1 MTYLFSANTSVTN
14 EVEVKND
21 TGNPVPISGN
31 VTIISIP
38 EVEIKNDS
46 GNAIPISRNTT
57 TNSDLN
63 PIFVKGTSDTSFFA
77 PTQTDAFGRLRVANP
92 FTLFDSYFSIGDNE
106 KRWTTSNTNNTSY
119 VYEANA
125 ACITMNV
132 GTASGDKVY
141 RQTKQYFQ
149 YQPGKSLLSL
159 NTFVMNSG
167 KANLRQRVG
176 YFDTQN
182 GIFLENSDN
191 VNYIVKRSFTT
202 GSVVETKVAQ
212 SSWSHDKLNG
222 SGNSRINLDI
232 SKAQIFWT
240 DVEWLGVGSVR
251 AGFVIDGEF
260 IQCHQFN
267 HANIESNVYMTTAT
281 LPIRYE
287 IENIGITT
295 GSSKLKHI
303 CNSIISEGGYE
314 PSAITKSASTELAG
328 LNMSQ
333 TEFRP
338 IIALRLKADR
348 YGQVVIPT
356 KLDLFGLQNTPFV
369 YKLVQ
374 KANIIG
380 GYWSSTG
387 EDSVVEYNANATAQG
402 IGGFD
407 LLQGMFVGGTGAQP
421 MTVNL
426 KDHNHTFQLRAN
438 ITGTPEV
445 FAVVVKSTTNNDDA
459 LGSVAWEEYN

>member
-46 GNAIPISRNTT
+46 GNAISISKNTSV
-57 TNSDLN
+57 NSDTN

-106 KRWTTSNTNNTSY
+106 KRWTTSNTNNTTY

-149 YQPGKSLLSL
+149 YQPGKSLLCL

-191 VNYIVKRSFTT
+191 VNYIEEKL
-202 GSVVETKVAQ
+202 
-212 SSWSHDKLNG
+212 HD
-222 SGNSRINLDI
+222 
-232 SKAQIFWT
+232 
-240 DVEWLGVGSVR
+240 WLCCR
-251 AGFVIDGEF
+251 
-260 IQCHQFN
+260 N
-267 HANIESNVYMTTAT
+267 
-281 LPIRYE
+281 
-287 IENIGITT
+287 
-295 GSSKLKHI
+295 
-303 CNSIISEGGYE
+303 
-314 PSAITKSASTELAG
+314 
-328 LNMSQ
+328 
-333 TEFRP
+333 
-338 IIALRLKADR
+338 
-348 YGQVVIPT
+348 
-356 KLDLFGLQNTPFV
+356 
-369 YKLVQ
+369 
-374 KANIIG
+374 
-380 GYWSSTG
+380 
-387 EDSVVEYNANATAQG
+387 
-402 IGGFD
+402 
-407 LLQGMFVGGTGAQP
+407 
-421 MTVNL
+421 
-426 KDHNHTFQLRAN
+426 
-438 ITGTPEV
+438 
-445 FAVVVKSTTNNDDA
+445 
-459 LGSVAWEEYN
+459 

>member
-1 MTYLFSANTSVTN
+1 M
-14 EVEVKND
+14 
-21 TGNPVPISGN
+21 
-31 VTIISIP
+31 
-38 EVEIKNDS
+38 
-46 GNAIPISRNTT
+46 
-57 TNSDLN
+57 
-63 PIFVKGTSDTSFFA
+63 
-77 PTQTDAFGRLRVANP
+77 
-92 FTLFDSYFSIGDNE
+92 
-106 KRWTTSNTNNTSY
+106 
-119 VYEANA
+119 
-125 ACITMNV
+125 
-132 GTASGDKVY
+132 
-141 RQTKQYFQ
+141 
-149 YQPGKSLLSL
+149 
-159 NTFVMNSG
+159 
-167 KANLRQRVG
+167 
-176 YFDTQN
+176 
-182 GIFLENSDN
+182 
-191 VNYIVKRSFTT
+191 
-202 GSVVETKVAQ
+202 VETKVAQ

-303 CNSIISEGGYE
+303 CNSVISEGGYE

>member
-31 VTIISIP
+31 VNVINRPDVTGNIVGNVTIISIP

-46 GNAIPISRNTT
+46 GNAISISKNTSV
-57 TNSDLN
+57 NSDTN

-77 PTQTDAFGRLRVANP
+77 PTQTDSFGRLRVANP
-92 FTLFDSYFSIGDNE
+92 FTIFDNYFSVGDNE
-106 KRWTTSNTNNTSY
+106 KRWSTSNTSGTTYYFESNI
-119 VYEANA
+119 

-149 YQPGKSLLSL
+149 YQPGKSLLTL

-182 GIFLENSDN
+182 GIFLENSN
-191 VNYIVKRSFTT
+191 NANYIVKRSFTT

-212 SSWSHDKLNG
+212 SAWSHDKLNG

-251 AGFVIDGEF
+251 AGFVIDGQF
-260 IQCHQFN
+260 ILCHQFN

-281 LPIRYE
+281 LPVRYE
-287 IENIGITT
+287 IENTGITT
-295 GSSKLKHI
+295 SASLLKHI
-303 CNSIISEGGYE
+303 CNTVISEGGYA
-314 PSAITKSASTELAG
+314 PSAITRSASTDLAG

-333 TEFRP
+333 TVFSP
-338 IIALRLKADR
+338 VLALRLKADK
-348 YGQVVIPT
+348 YGQVVLPT
-356 KLDLFGLQNTPFV
+356 KLDMFGLQNTPFV
-369 YKLVQ
+369 YKLIQ
-374 KANIIG
+374 NANIIG
-380 GYWSSTG
+380 GAWTSTG
-387 EDSVVEYNANATAQG
+387 TDSVVEYNANATTLG

-407 LLQGMFVGGTGAQP
+407 LMQGMFVGGTGAQP
-421 MTVNL
+421 LSVNL
-426 KDHNHTFQLRAN
+426 KEHNHSLQLRAN
-438 ITGTPEV
+438 IT
-445 FAVVVKSTTNNDDA
+445 
-459 LGSVAWEEYN
+459 